1 MRAEKSAVI
10 AAAIV
15 IPVVGAIIQPKSNEI
30 GFAQIDLKRR
40 RFKLAGG
47 EIDRNIQGNKDPSLQ
62 PVSRIETN
70 DKSEEKKAKPKRS
83 KVCGGISF

>member
-1 MRAEKSAVI
+1 M
-10 AAAIV
+10 
-15 IPVVGAIIQPKSNEI
+15 
-30 GFAQIDLKRR
+30 
-40 RFKLAGG
+40 AGG

-62 PVSRIETN
+62 PVLRIETN